1 MSITIPPGVFDILP
15 NSTQEPWRNSH
26 IWNYVESMARQ
37 TAREFGFQE
46 IRTPAFE
53 RTELFTRGVGETSDI
68 VTKEMYTFK
77 DKGDRS
83 MTLRPEGTAGVIR
96 AFIDN
101 QLHTQAPT
109 HKLFYIGPMFRYERQ
124 QAGRYRQHHQ
134 FGVEVIGVPSPEQ
147 DAETIDLL
155 YTLYTRLG
163 LKNLQVYLNSLGD
176 PQSRIAYRKALQE
189 YLKASYERLSAES
202 KVRFETNPLRI
213 LDSKDPEDRKIIAE
227 APSILDFLSDDSRAH
242 FERVKA
248 LLTQLNIPYIVNA
261 QLVRGLDYY
270 NHTVFEITS
279 GDLGAQNSVGGGGRY
294 DGLVKLLGGPD
305 LPGLG
310 FGTGI
315 ERIIQTML
323 KQNVAIPERYRPM
336 LYLIPLGD
344 QAKDACFQILHDLRM
359 QGISAEME
367 YTGKKL
373 NKVMQYANTIGAKY
387 VAVIGDE
394 ELKAKEVELKEMET
408 GTKTKIPFSSLAR
421 ILQIDSMENNYLK
434 MWETLSQPFETKEET
449 QFFVE
454 RLNKTIS
461 DTQLLTQ
468 KLQGAVTEI
477 KGLLSQ

>member
-1 MSITIPPGVFDILP
+1 MTITVPPGVFDIIP
-15 NSTQEPWRNSH
+15 NDSKEPWRNSH
-26 IWNYVESMARQ
+26 IWNYVEAIARQ

-68 VTKEMYTFK
+68 VTKEMYTFQ

-96 AFIDN
+96 AYIEN
-101 QLHTQAPT
+101 QLNTQAPL
-109 HKLFYIGPMFRYERQ
+109 HKLFYIGPMFRYERA

-134 FGVEVIGVPSPEQ
+134 FGVEVIGAPSPEQ
-147 DAETIDLL
+147 DAECIDLL
-155 YTLYTRLG
+155 YTLYNRLG
-163 LKNLQVYLNSLGD
+163 LKNLQVYINSLGD
-176 PQSRIAYRKALQE
+176 PQSRVAYRKALQD
-189 YLKASYERLSAES
+189 YLKASYDHLSADS
-202 KVRFETNPLRI
+202 KNRFTTNPLRI
-213 LDSKDPEDRKIIAE
+213 LDSKDPGDRKIIAA
-227 APSILDFLSDDSRAH
+227 APSILEFLNEESRAH
-242 FERVKA
+242 FAKVKA
-248 LLTQLNIPYIVNA
+248 LLTQLNIPFIVNA

-270 NHTVFEITS
+270 NNTVFEITS

-305 LPGLG
+305 LPGMG
-310 FGTGI
+310 FGTGL

-323 KQNVAIPERYRPM
+323 KQGVKIPEPYRPM
-336 LYLIPLGD
+336 IFLIPLGEE
-344 QAKDACFQILHDLRM
+344 AKDSCFQILHDLRM
-359 QGISAEME
+359 QNITAEMDFS
-367 YTGKKL
+367 GKKL

-408 GTKTKIPFSSLAR
+408 GNKTKVPLSSLIR
-421 ILQIDSMENNYLK
+421 ILQIDSMESIYLK
-434 MWETLSQPFETKEET
+434 VWDTLSKPFESKEET
-449 QFFVE
+449 KFFIE

-461 DTQLLTQ
+461 DTQQLTQ

-477 KGLLSQ
+477 KGMLQE